1 MQVNYAICQ
10 VSSISKYQ
18 IISLFDK
25 EKEILRAGIPDYEFI
40 DSLINY
46 IITYKIK
53 NIVFKGA
60 IDYTSKFKEEILNE
74 LLKYNIK
81 DVTIV
86 QTYKKEESI

>member
-1 MQVNYAICQ
+1 MQVNYVICQ
-10 VSSISKYQ
+10 LSPISKYQ
-18 IISLFDK
+18 MISLFDK
-25 EKEILRAGIPDYEFI
+25 EKEILRAGVPDYEFI

-60 IDYTSKFKEEILNE
+60 IDYTSKLKEKILNE